1 MNIEDEEQMID
12 LDEGVTEKKE
22 QTNMEVEMSHD
33 KNMTT
38 ID

>member
-1 MNIEDEEQMID
+1 MID